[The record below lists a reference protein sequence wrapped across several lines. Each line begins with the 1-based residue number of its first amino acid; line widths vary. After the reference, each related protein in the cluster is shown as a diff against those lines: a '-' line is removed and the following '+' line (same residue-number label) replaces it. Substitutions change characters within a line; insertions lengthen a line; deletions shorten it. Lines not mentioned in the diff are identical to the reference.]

1 MENDDME
8 LKKEQEQ
15 ENEANEEEFENE
27 EKSKDEDNVIF
38 VGLKPFMN
46 YVTALTMSLQNKK
59 HKNVIVCARGKF
71 VSKAVDIVEVA
82 KRNLLKEDNIKVEK
96 IEISSERLQNK
107 EGKPIFVSSISIVLS
122 KED

>member
-1 MENDDME
+1 MKKNKMNSNKEEAKQEIKINE
-8 LKKEQEQ
+8 KIQEKKE
-15 ENEANEEEFENE
+15 
-27 EKSKDEDNVIF
+27 DNIIF

-82 KRNLLKEDNIKVEK
+82 KRNLLKEENIKIEK
-96 IEISSERLQNK
+96 IEISSERLSNK
-107 EGKPIFVSSISIVLS
+107 EGKQIFVSSISIILS
-122 KED
+122 RGERGE